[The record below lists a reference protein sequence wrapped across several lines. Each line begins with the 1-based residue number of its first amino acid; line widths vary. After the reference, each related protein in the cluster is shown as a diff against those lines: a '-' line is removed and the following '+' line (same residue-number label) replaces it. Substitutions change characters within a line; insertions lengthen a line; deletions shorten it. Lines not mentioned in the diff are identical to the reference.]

1 MIIWLSSYPKS
12 GNTYIRSFLSAYFFT
27 NNGEFDFELLKFIE
41 QFPDKQFFNGFI
53 NTKKEASKKWLPI
66 QREMI
71 KSKKVR
77 FLKTHS
83 AYGSLDNNPFTSS
96 EVTIGGIYIVRDP
109 RNVFLSLMNHFSL
122 NEDGALEMMCDENRG
137 IKSEDNNY
145 ATYSFLSTWSNHFK
159 SWSNIK
165 SFKTILIKY
174 EDLENNSEK
183 ILINLVKFTNDLL
196 NNNQGIDHQKFNR
209 ALETTNFEKL
219 KKRENEKGFLE
230 GVFSK
235 KKNEK
240 IPFFNMGFKSDWKKI
255 LNKSTVKKIEEKFR
269 KEMMDIGYLK

>member
-27 NNGEFDFELLKFIE
+27 NNGVFDFELLKFIE
-41 QFPDKQFFNGFI
+41 QFPDRQFFNGFI
-53 NTKKEASKKWLPI
+53 NSKEEASKKWLPI
-66 QREMI
+66 QREII
-71 KSKKVR
+71 KSKKIR

-83 AYGSLDNNPFTSS
+83 AYGSLNNNPFTSS

-109 RNVFLSLMNHFSL
+109 RNVLLSLMNHFSL
-122 NEDGALEMMCDENRG
+122 DEEGALEMLCDQNRG

-145 ATYSFLSTWSNHFK
+145 ATYSFLSTWSNHLK

-174 EDLENNSEK
+174 EDLENNREK
-183 ILINLVKFTNDLL
+183 ILNKLVKFTNDLL
-196 NNNQGIDHQKFNR
+196 KNNKGIDHQKFNR

-219 KKRENEKGFLE
+219 KKNENKEGFSE
-230 GVFSK
+230 AMFSK

-240 IPFFNMGFKSDWKKI
+240 IPFFNMGFKSDWKKN

>member
-53 NTKKEASKKWLPI
+53 NTKKKASKKWLPI

>member
-27 NNGEFDFELLKFIE
+27 NNGQFDFKLLKFIE

-53 NTKKEASKKWLPI
+53 NTKEEASKKWLPI
-66 QREMI
+66 QKEII

-96 EVTIGGIYIVRDP
+96 EVTIGSIYIVRDP
-109 RNVFLSLMNHFSL
+109 RNVLLSLMNHFSL
-122 NEDGALEMMCDENRG
+122 DEYSALEMLCDRNRG

-145 ATYSFLSTWSNHFK
+145 ASYSFLSTWSNHLK
-159 SWSNIK
+159 SWLNIK

-183 ILINLVKFTNDLL
+183 NLSNLVKFINDLL
-196 NNNQGIDHQKFNR
+196 KNNQGIDHQKFNK
-209 ALETTNFEKL
+209 ALETTSFVKL
-219 KKRENEKGFLE
+219 KKKEDKEGFSE
-230 GVFSK
+230 AIFSK
-235 KKNEK
+235 KEGEK

-255 LNKSTVKKIEEKFR
+255 LKKSTVRKVEEKFG
-269 KEMMDIGYLK
+269 KEMTDLGYLR

>member
-12 GNTYIRSFLSAYFFT
+12 GNTYLRSFLSAYFFT

-209 ALETTNFEKL
+209 ALKTTNFEKL

>member
-27 NNGEFDFELLKFIE
+27 NNGQFDFKLLKFIE

-53 NTKKEASKKWLPI
+53 NTKEEASKKWLPI
-66 QREMI
+66 QKEII

-96 EVTIGGIYIVRDP
+96 EVTIGSIYIVRDP
-109 RNVFLSLMNHFSL
+109 RNVLLSLMNHFSL
-122 NEDGALEMMCDENRG
+122 DEYSALEMLCDGNRG

-145 ATYSFLSTWSNHFK
+145 ASYSFLSTWSNHLK
-159 SWSNIK
+159 SWLNIK

-183 ILINLVKFTNDLL
+183 NLSNLVKFINDLL
-196 NNNQGIDHQKFNR
+196 KNNQGIDHQKFNK
-209 ALETTNFEKL
+209 ALETTSFVKL
-219 KKRENEKGFLE
+219 KKKEDKEGFSE
-230 GVFSK
+230 AIFSK
-235 KKNEK
+235 KEGEK

-255 LNKSTVKKIEEKFR
+255 LKKSTVRKVEEKFG
-269 KEMMDIGYLK
+269 KEMTDLGYLR